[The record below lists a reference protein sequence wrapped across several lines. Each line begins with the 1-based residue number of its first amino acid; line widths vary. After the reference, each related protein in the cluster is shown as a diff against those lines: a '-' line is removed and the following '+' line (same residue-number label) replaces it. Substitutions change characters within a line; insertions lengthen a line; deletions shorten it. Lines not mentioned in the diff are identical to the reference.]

1 MSHFR
6 CFQTPQQPLNSSE
19 QTSQRKSKMLYNATR
34 NMAEDG
40 LIKKKT
46 GGYYT
51 GPVYI
56 NYDTGCLVHTDS
68 HELLL
73 EVTKGKYLCKN
84 PCDASLN
91 TQNWN
96 GGQFYGN
103 IMVTDFSGQ
112 VVTDTSA
119 NAGNTN
125 QFVYPQ
131 PSIGDS
137 NYPGIVVDPSSQ
149 LFYDR
154 CKGQLGY
161 HKNITIDNSTT
172 TKEQLYKKIQQKKQL
187 YGFHYPTKFA
197 FNK

>member
-1 MSHFR
+1 
-6 CFQTPQQPLNSSE
+6 
-19 QTSQRKSKMLYNATR
+19 
-34 NMAEDG
+34 
-40 LIKKKT
+40 
-46 GGYYT
+46 
-51 GPVYI
+51 
-56 NYDTGCLVHTDS
+56 
-68 HELLL
+68 
-73 EVTKGKYLCKN
+73 
-84 PCDASLN
+84 
-91 TQNWN
+91 
-96 GGQFYGN
+96 
-103 IMVTDFSGQ
+103 MVTDFSGQ
-112 VVTDTSA
+112 VVTDTIA

-154 CKGQLGY
+154 CNGQLGY
-161 HKNITIDNSTT
+161 HKNITIDNSTK

>member
-1 MSHFR
+1 
-6 CFQTPQQPLNSSE
+6 
-19 QTSQRKSKMLYNATR
+19 MLYNATR
-34 NMAEDG
+34 NKAESG
-40 LIKKKT
+40 LVKKKT

-56 NYDTGCLVHTDS
+56 NYNTGCLVHTDS

-73 EVTKGKYLCKN
+73 EVTKGKYLCN
-84 PCDASLN
+84 NSCDASLN

-125 QFVYPQ
+125 QFVYPV

-137 NYPGIVVDPSSQ
+137 KYPGIVVDPSSQ

-161 HKNITIDNSTT
+161 HKNITIDNSTIA
-172 TKEQLYKKIQQKKQL
+172 KEQLYKKIQQKKQL